1 MGRITEKIKYI
12 AKEGNPLLVIKRRIA
27 RKKLQNRDFTLITS
41 NCIGGII
48 YHELGIKFHS
58 PTINLRI
65 DSDQFAEFVLKI
77 NYYLQQDL
85 KFIQT
90 EENCPVALLDDIKI
104 YFTHYKTEEEALQKW
119 QERKDRIQRD
129 NLFIMLNDRDG
140 ISDDA
145 MAALFQVKC
154 RGMVMF
160 SAKKRPEIP
169 YALYMDCYKD
179 QPCVGNVLEKNPVTG
194 KRIYERYFDYVR
206 WLNEADGSLNCA
218 PFAKRGE

>member
-1 MGRITEKIKYI
+1 MGRIKETIKRF
-12 AKEGNPLLVIKRRIA
+12 AKEGNPLLVIRRRTA

-48 YHELGIKFHS
+48 YHELGVKFYS

-65 DSDQFAEFVLKI
+65 DSDQFAKFVLKI
-77 NYYLQQDL
+77 EEYLAKDL
-85 KFIQT
+85 RFIQT

-119 QERKDRIQRD
+119 QERKDRIRWD
-129 NLFIMLNDRDG
+129 NLFIMFNDRDG

-145 MAALFQVKC
+145 MAALCRVKC

-160 SAKKRPEIP
+160 SAKKRLEFP

-179 QPCVGNVLEKNPVTG
+179 QPCVGNVLEKNLVTG
-194 KRIYERYFDYVR
+194 KRVYERYFDYVR

-218 PFAKRGE
+218 PFAKRGG